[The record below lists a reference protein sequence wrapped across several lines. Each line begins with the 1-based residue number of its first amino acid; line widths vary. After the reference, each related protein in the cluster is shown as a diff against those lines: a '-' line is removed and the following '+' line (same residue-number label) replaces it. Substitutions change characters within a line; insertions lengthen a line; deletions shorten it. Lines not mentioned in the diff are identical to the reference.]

1 MIMSK
6 SEVKGNKM
14 ADMPVNKLMLNMGVP
29 MIISMML
36 QAVYNIVDSA
46 FVANIE
52 GTGEMALNA
61 LTLAFSVQML
71 MIAIGIGTGV
81 GVNAVLARS
90 MGQGDVQKA
99 SKTAGN
105 GAFLMA
111 VIYAVFLLFGL
122 FGTESY
128 IASQTKNLVS
138 VEMATDY
145 LKICCGCSFG
155 VLYFSLY
162 EKVLQATGKSVY
174 STVAQITGAVIN
186 IILDPILIYGW
197 LGCPELGV
205 KGAAYATI
213 IGQIASALVGL
224 LLHLK
229 ANKEIKNGLAY
240 MKPSGNIIKGIYSI
254 GFAAIIAQ
262 ALMSVMTYLLNVI
275 FVRVGENVVTAYGLY
290 YKIQQFILFAAFGL
304 RDAIT
309 PIVSFN
315 YGMRSKE
322 RVKDGVKYGLIY
334 TLVMMVIGFVGLEVF
349 AEPFAGIFG
358 LSGETKN
365 LCISAMRV
373 ISISFIFAGSNI
385 AFQGIF
391 QALDSGLESLI
402 ISVCRQFLFVIPV
415 AYVLAQM
422 VMMGMGGTWLVWTS
436 FVISE
441 ILSVLVSVVFMR
453 KVNKNIIQTIN

>member
-1 MIMSK
+1 MSK
-6 SEVKGNKM
+6 AVGKENKM
-14 ADMPVNKLMLNMGVP
+14 ATMPVNKLMMNMGVP

-46 FVANIE
+46 FVANME

-61 LTLAFSVQML
+61 LTLAFPVQML
-71 MIAIGIGTGV
+71 MVAIGIGTGV
-81 GVNAVLARS
+81 GVNALLAKS
-90 MGQGDVQKA
+90 MGQGDMDKA

-105 GAFLMA
+105 GVFLMA
-111 VIYAVFLLFGL
+111 VIYVVFLLFGI
-122 FGTESY
+122 FGTEGY
-128 IASQTKNLVS
+128 IASQTKNPVIA
-138 VEMATDY
+138 EMATDY
-145 LKICCGCSFG
+145 LKICCGWSFG
-155 VLYFSLY
+155 ILYFSLY
-162 EKVLQATGKSVY
+162 EKVLQATGKSMY
-174 STVAQITGAVIN
+174 STIAQITGAVVN

-205 KGAAYATI
+205 RGAAYATI

-224 LLHLK
+224 VLHLK
-229 ANKEIKNGLAY
+229 ANKEIKNSLIFI
-240 MKPSGNIIKGIYSI
+240 KPSGRIIKGIYSI

-275 FVRVGENVVTAYGLY
+275 FVRIGENVVTAYGLY

-315 YGMRSKE
+315 HGMGSRE

-334 TLVMMVIGFVGLEVF
+334 TLGIMLIGFIGLEVF

-358 LSGETKN
+358 LSGETKE
-365 LCISAMRV
+365 LCVSAMRV
-373 ISISFIFAGSNI
+373 ISVSYMFAGANI

-391 QALDSGLESLI
+391 QALDSGMESLI

-415 AYVLAQM
+415 AYLFAELVIAGLC
-422 VMMGMGGTWLVWTS
+422 GTWLVWMC
-436 FVISE
+436 FVIAE
-441 ILSVLVSVVFMR
+441 VLSVLVAVLFMK
-453 KVNKNIIQTIN
+453 KVNKNKIMTMS